1 MAAELSGKVAIVTGG
16 ASGLGRATVELFAQE
31 GARVVIA
38 DVDVARGEDLART
51 LGPAALFKK
60 TDVANAEDIQ
70 AVVDFA
76 VDRCG
81 GLHVMFNNAGISG
94 TTYDRFL
101 DDPLNDFQRM
111 SGVNLLGVMLGT
123 QRAARHM
130 AAHGG
135 GSIINN
141 SSMAALK
148 AGFGVMTYRAVK
160 AAVVHFTKSVAIDLA
175 EYAVRVNCIAP
186 GHIRTEMTAYSTPG
200 MTPDVVERVKKAVT
214 AVTDSSRPLKRTGT
228 AEDVAQA
235 ALYLGSDRS
244 AQVTGIVLPVD
255 GGASAGDSVNHLRNI
270 LDARTRAA
278 NKGETHAFHGW
289 PERDTP
295 ERR

>member
-1 MAAELSGKVAIVTGG
+1 
-16 ASGLGRATVELFAQE
+16 
-31 GARVVIA
+31 
-38 DVDVARGEDLART
+38 
-51 LGPAALFKK
+51 
-60 TDVANAEDIQ
+60 
-70 AVVDFA
+70 
-76 VDRCG
+76 
-81 GLHVMFNNAGISG
+81 MFNNAGISG

-200 MTPDVVERVKKAVT
+200 MTPDVARPGEGGGGLR
-214 AVTDSSRPLKRTGT
+214 SRIRAGPLKRTGT
-228 AEDVAQA
+228 PRRTWHRLRSISA
-235 ALYLGSDRS
+235 ATAR

-255 GGASAGDSVNHLRNI
+255 GGASAGDSVNHLQEHPGRGG
-270 LDARTRAA
+270 TRAA
-278 NKGETHAFHGW
+278 NKDETHPFHGW